1 MSEREVEFRLEKY
14 TDSTSTVLTMNTS
27 IAVAVSVMGAGI
39 CDLANHVR
47 ESEGEEA
54 YMAFL
59 GMVGEVFSSKNLWEI
74 MNGAEKGLLAKI
86 VDKIFH

>member
-1 MSEREVEFRLEKY
+1 MSEREVEFRIEKY
-14 TDSTSTVLTMNTS
+14 TDSPSTEVTMNTS
-27 IAVAVSVMGAGI
+27 LAIAVSVMGTVV

-47 ESEGEEA
+47 ESDGEEA

-86 VDKIFH
+86 VDKIFR

>member
-14 TDSTSTVLTMNTS
+14 TDSPSALVTMNTS
-27 IAVAVSVMGAGI
+27 IAVAVSVMGTVI

-47 ESEGEEA
+47 ESDGEEA

-74 MNGAEKGLLAKI
+74 MNGAEKGLIAKI